1 MPTSTS
7 VIAGA
12 SLEMFDAGA
21 GAPVLFLHGC
31 DGFDPAHRYA
41 TKLGE
46 QARLI
51 APSHPG
57 FGRSALPDWITE
69 VDDIAYIYLEL
80 LDHLGM
86 ATVDLVGCSI
96 GGWIAAEMAT
106 KAPRRFRRIVLSAP
120 VGVKTGPTDRL
131 DIPDVFA
138 MPEEE
143 LARLMF
149 HDPAMGRLDPAAISD
164 AGLAIRLRNRE
175 SLALLAWEPYM
186 HNPKLRHRLHSVDCP
201 VLFLRG
207 ESDRLVS
214 DAYLSR
220 YAGLLPDARCATI
233 AAAGHALEVEQPDA
247 FVARIEAFL
256 GADTDTGA

>member
-1 MPTSTS
+1 MPYSTST
-7 VIAGA
+7 IAGA

-31 DGFDPAHRYA
+31 DGLDPAHRYA
-41 TKLGE
+41 AKLGAH
-46 QARLI
+46 ARLI

-80 LDHLGM
+80 LDRLRL

-106 KAPRRFRRIVLSAP
+106 KAPGRFRRIVLSAP

-131 DIPDVFA
+131 DIPDIFA
-138 MPEEE
+138 MPEEQ
-143 LARLMF
+143 LAALMF
-149 HDPAMGRLDPAAISD
+149 HDPAKGRLEATAMPD
-164 AGLAIRLRNRE
+164 AELAIRLRNRE
-175 SLALLAWEPYM
+175 TLALLAWEPYM
-186 HNPKLRHRLHSVDCP
+186 HNPKLRHRLHRVDCP

-207 ESDRLVS
+207 KSDGLVS
-214 DAYLSR
+214 DAYLQR
-220 YAGLLPDARCATI
+220 YAALLPDARCATI
-233 AAAGHALEVEQPDA
+233 AAAGHAPELEQPDA
-247 FVARIEAFL
+247 FVAEIAAFL
-256 GADTDTGA
+256 GANTGA